1 MKRSLKQI
9 VEDEKRIRIIIHVKT
24 TVPFERLVTFER
36 IVSHDAVSL
45 KFNEISLIGTVLNGK
60 RDDIG
65 RYASHNWCMT
75 ESVRKKKKV
84 TVGIDDVG
92 VVDDRAGV
100 FEGLDDFDDD
110 GGTSQAA
117 EGVFVANDHDSVR
130 TVEFTI
136 SASEYYDGFVS
147 GRAIVR
153 FLDIVQ
159 DVHRPDDAYVGW
171 NDEEK
176 IDLLK
181 LCLYFGMNTFE
192 NRDPRFVVESLER
205 STYHGNDSTFAFYY
219 EHRKK
224 ALIN

>member
-1 MKRSLKQI
+1 MKRTLKQI
-9 VEDEKRIRIIIHVKT
+9 VEEEKRIRIVIHVKT
-24 TVPFERLVTFER
+24 DVPFER
-36 IVSHDAVSL
+36 IVSFDRIVSNDAITF
-45 KFNEISLIGTVLNGK
+45 KFNEVSLIGTVLNGK

-65 RYASHNWCMT
+65 LYASNNWCMT

-84 TVGIDDVG
+84 VVNLDGDVLRDTDEGIERHSG
-92 VVDDRAGV
+92 
-100 FEGLDDFDDD
+100 
-110 GGTSQAA
+110 GGTSPSTM
-117 EGVFVANDHDSVR
+117 EGVFVANDHDPVR

-136 SASEYYDGFVS
+136 SASDYYEDFVS
-147 GRAIVR
+147 GRAVIR

-159 DVHRPDDAYVGW
+159 DVHHNHDGDDAYVGW
-171 NDEEK
+171 NGEEK

-192 NRDPRFVVESLER
+192 NKDPRTIAEGFER
-205 STYHGNDSTFAFYY
+205 SAGLWNKSMFYY